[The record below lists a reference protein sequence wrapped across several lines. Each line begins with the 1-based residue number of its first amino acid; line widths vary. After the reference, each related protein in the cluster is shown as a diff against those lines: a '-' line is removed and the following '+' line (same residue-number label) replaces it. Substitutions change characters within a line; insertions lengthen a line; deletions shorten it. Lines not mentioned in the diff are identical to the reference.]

1 MALRIKTK
9 YRKKGPKTLE
19 DRASVVAAN
28 IWKIAQE
35 MLRRMEVD
43 GYALGQD
50 RQVNAMLTEFMAF
63 LTQIADRLVYGKLDD
78 AERFRFVNTVGQQLA
93 RIVQENMAEFVGQGE
108 YAKQFVS
115 ILNARFADYAE
126 FEFNGTEPSYAFVR
140 YLGDKVADAMTETD
154 SKWVKERVIDVEA
167 PEAIKHVRRVVHQVL
182 GVKLS

>member
-9 YRKKGPKTLE
+9 YRTKGPKTIE

-35 MLRRMEVD
+35 MLRRMEID

-50 RQVNAMLTEFMAF
+50 RQVSAMLTEFMAF
-63 LTQIADRLVYGKLDD
+63 LVQIADRLVYGHLSED
-78 AERFRFVNTVGQQLA
+78 ERFRFINAAGQTLS
-93 RIVQENMAEFVGQGE
+93 RIVQDNMTEFVGQGDF
-108 YAKQFVS
+108 AKTF
-115 ILNARFADYAE
+115 IETLNSRFADYAE
-126 FEFNGTEPSYAFVR
+126 FDFNGTEPSYAFIR
-140 YLGDKVADAMTETD
+140 YLGDKVADAMTQTD

-182 GVKLS
+182 GIKVA

>member
-9 YRKKGPKTLE
+9 YRTKGPKTIE

-28 IWKIAQE
+28 VWKIAQE

-63 LTQIADRLVYGKLDD
+63 LMQIADRLVYGHLSEE
-78 AERFRFVNTVGQQLA
+78 ERSRFINAAARQLA
-93 RIVQENMAEFVGQGE
+93 RIVQDNMTEFVGEGD
-108 YAKQFVS
+108 YARRFVDT
-115 ILNARFADYAE
+115 LNARFADYAE
-126 FEFNGTEPSYAFVR
+126 FEFKGTEPSYAFVR

-182 GVKLS
+182 GLKLS